1 MRAAVHEEREASVNL
16 AVVDLNLLVAFDA
29 LMTERHV
36 TRAGQRIGLSQPAMS
51 AALNRLRLLTQ
62 DKLFERRG
70 DGMHPTP
77 RALAL
82 AGPLRQAL
90 LQIQVALNP
99 QPFDP
104 TRATHTFRI
113 ALNDLGVA
121 LFLPPISERLSA
133 WSDTIDF
140 VFLPAEDKRALD
152 LLESGEAD
160 IAIGPNWN
168 RYDDQFETA
177 VLYQA
182 PFACAMRKDHP
193 LAETPLTLETFASV
207 PQIMISQPGDP
218 SRHIDRELSEH
229 GLRRRVAFTVPHYLT
244 VPILLA
250 KTDLLSVI
258 PGKLIQR
265 FGVSEGIRA
274 VDTPFTEL
282 SVPVMMSWV
291 RAANDEPAN
300 IWLRSLIVEI
310 VRDHKL
316 DRWSADGPE
325 AGVVP
330 D

>member
-1 MRAAVHEEREASVNL
+1 MNL
-16 AVVDLNLLVAFDA
+16 AAVDLNLLVAFDA

-36 TRAGQRIGLSQPAMS
+36 TRAGQKIGLSQPAMS

-99 QPFDP
+99 EPFDP

-152 LLESGEAD
+152 LVEAGEAD
-160 IAIGPNWN
+160 IAIGPSWN
-168 RYDDQFETA
+168 GYDDQFEA
-177 VLYQA
+177 CVLYQA
-182 PFACAMRKDHP
+182 PFACAIRDDHP
-193 LAETPLTLETFASV
+193 RAVDPMTLETFASI

-218 SRHIDRELSEH
+218 SRHIDRVLSVH
-229 GLRRRVAFTVPHYLT
+229 GLRRRIAFTVPHYLT

-250 KTDLLSVI
+250 KTDLISVI
-258 PGKLIQR
+258 PGKLVQR
-265 FGVSEGIRA
+265 FGRTHRIRA
-274 VDTPFTEL
+274 VETPFTEL
-282 SVPVMMSWV
+282 SVPVTMVWV
-291 RAANDEPAN
+291 RAANEEPAS

-316 DRWSADGPE
+316 DTWR
-325 AGVVP
+325 P
-330 D
+330 DENK

>member
-1 MRAAVHEEREASVNL
+1 
-16 AVVDLNLLVAFDA
+16 
-29 LMTERHV
+29 
-36 TRAGQRIGLSQPAMS
+36 MS

-77 RALAL
+77 RAQAL

-90 LQIQVALNP
+90 LQIQAALDP
-99 QPFDP
+99 EPFDP

-121 LFLPPISERLSA
+121 LFLPPISERLAA
-133 WSDTIDF
+133 WSNDIDF

-152 LLESGEAD
+152 LLESGDAD
-160 IAIGPNWN
+160 IAIGPSWN
-168 RYDDQFETA
+168 RYDEQFEAST
-177 VLYQA
+177 LYDA

-193 LAETPLTLETFASV
+193 LAGTALTLESFASV

-218 SRHIDRELSEH
+218 SRHIDRILSEH
-229 GLRRRVAFTVPHYLT
+229 GLRRRIAFTVPHYLT

-265 FGVSEGIRA
+265 FGAAEGIRA
-274 VDTPFTEL
+274 VETPFVDL
-282 SVPVMMSWV
+282 SVPVMMLWL

-300 IWLRSLIVEI
+300 IWLRSLIAEV
-310 VRDHKL
+310 VRDYKL
-316 DRWSADGPE
+316 HSWSPE
-325 AGVVP
+325 PVGK
-330 D
+330 

>member
-1 MRAAVHEEREASVNL
+1 MNL

-36 TRAGQRIGLSQPAMS
+36 TRAGQKIGLSQPAMS

-77 RALAL
+77 RAMTL

-99 QPFDP
+99 EPFDP

-121 LFLPPISERLSA
+121 LFLPPIAERLAA
-133 WSDTIDF
+133 WSNTIDF

-152 LLESGEAD
+152 LVEAGEAD
-160 IAIGPNWN
+160 IAVGPNWN
-168 RYDDQFETA
+168 QYDDQFEA
-177 VLYQA
+177 CLLYHA
-182 PFACAMRKDHP
+182 PFACAMREGHP
-193 LAETPLTLETFASV
+193 LASSPLTLEAFASI

-218 SRHIDRELSEH
+218 SRHIDRVLSEH

-265 FGVSEGIRA
+265 FGATQKIRA
-274 VDTPFTEL
+274 VETPFAAL
-282 SVPVMMSWV
+282 SVPVMMFWI
-291 RAANDEPAN
+291 RAAHEEPAN
-300 IWLRSLIVEI
+300 VWLRSLIVEI
-310 VRDHKL
+310 VKDYNL
-316 DRWSADGPE
+316 DTWH
-325 AGVVP
+325 P
-330 D
+330 DEKR

>member
-1 MRAAVHEEREASVNL
+1 MHGANVNL

-36 TRAGQRIGLSQPAMS
+36 TRAGQKIGLSQPAMS
-51 AALNRLRLLTQ
+51 ATLNRLRQLTQ

-104 TRATHTFRI
+104 ARAVHTFRI

-121 LFLPPISERLSA
+121 LFLPPLSERLAA
-133 WSDTIDF
+133 WSNNIDF
-140 VFLPAEDKRALD
+140 VFLPAEDRRALE
-152 LLESGEAD
+152 LVESGEAD
-160 IAIGPNWN
+160 VAIGPSWN
-168 RYDDQFETA
+168 RYDDQVESA

-182 PFACAMRKDHP
+182 PFACAMRQDHP
-193 LAETPLTLETFASV
+193 LAQSALSLEVFASI

-218 SRHIDRELSEH
+218 SRHIDRVLGEH
-229 GLRRRVAFTVPHYLT
+229 GLRRRIAFTVPHYLT
-244 VPILLA
+244 VPILLS

-258 PGKLIQR
+258 PGKLVQR
-265 FGVSEGIRA
+265 FGVAEGICA
-274 VDTPFTEL
+274 VETPFTEL
-282 SVPVMMSWV
+282 SVPVTMSWS
-291 RAANDEPAN
+291 RAARDEPAN
-300 IWLRSLIVEI
+300 IWLRSLLVEI
-310 VRDHKL
+310 VRDYKL
-316 DRWSADGPE
+316 DRWICD
-325 AGVVP
+325 
-330 D
+330 